1 MAGNKLLAYPS
12 SLGDN
17 STAVNYNSSYSTISA
32 SFDTSGGDRFSSVK
46 NFADKGRGNNIESGA
61 QTQPYIMFEFIKM
74 DYADHPDVDIDFK
87 GKAPTAAPIPTE
99 KNQVAVKTWDDG
111 AAAVIEKQREQWNAA
126 YKAWKPKQRVEDTA
140 ILYMTPSIQIGDSMN
155 YHEDTRMMAASIE
168 GLLEGG
174 LGYIKSLGASDTAS
188 LAIHAAPAIGLALGN
203 ALTGGLL
210 GTFFG
215 GSGADAIKGELERNR
230 GKTINPN
237 EYLRYKSTGLRSF
250 SFGFKFL
257 PDSPDESI
265 MCKEIIQRFRVAAHA
280 DRETAITLK
289 VPDQVVVS
297 FHGVKDMI
305 QLPPLVITAVNVTY
319 GPTAATVFS
328 DNAPVEMD
336 FSVTLQEITPIYQQ
350 DVKDGF

>member
-1 MAGNKLLAYPS
+1 
-12 SLGDN
+12 
-17 STAVNYNSSYSTISA
+17 
-32 SFDTSGGDRFSSVK
+32 
-46 NFADKGRGNNIESGA
+46 
-61 QTQPYIMFEFIKM
+61 M
-74 DYADHPDVDIDFK
+74 DYS
-87 GKAPTAAPIPTE
+87 
-99 KNQVAVKTWDDG
+99 NQPAVSLELNPKTG
-111 AAAVIEKQREQWNAA
+111 AADSATIAEKAAAMAEAQRKQWNTAF
-126 YKAWKPKQRVEDTA
+126 KAWKPKQRVEDTA

-155 YHEDTRMMAASIE
+155 YHEDTRMMAASLEKVLDE
-168 GLLEGG
+168 GI
-174 LGYIKSLGASDTAS
+174 GYVKDLGATDVAT
-188 LAIHAAPAIGLALGN
+188 LAIHAAPAIGAALGN
-203 ALTGGLL
+203 AISGGLVS
-210 GTFFG
+210 TFFG
-215 GSGADAIKGELERNR
+215 GAGADAIKGELERNR
-230 GKTINPN
+230 GKTVNPN

-265 MCKEIIQRFRVAAHA
+265 MCKDIIKRFRMAAHA

-289 VPDQVVVS
+289 VPDQIVVS

-350 DVKDGF
+350 DVADGY